1 MKKLLLV
8 LLSGIL
14 ALSLVGCGTSTPT
27 ETTEPEDTTAG
38 PSTET
43 FEELLKAGI
52 ENGNK
57 LTVYTTHSVIEDA
70 IKAFALKYDVPAEMV
85 EATQIGDT
93 TQITQV
99 ATESEANVPGQGA
112 DLIFIQDGGR
122 TVSELVEPGYVYNWY
137 NEEIAASV
145 GFNCEPLLVWDFCN
159 KVFIYNNATMTEG
172 IDNIWYATDPQYA
185 GTVKLKD
192 PSSEGVNMNFLIQL
206 TQDDNAAKLAE
217 AYKAYYGSDIV
228 LDEDCKNA
236 GYQFIKMMY
245 KNGLV
250 LGSSDGTIAKE
261 IGDPSA
267 ETKMSGYLTLNKYVK
282 TAKSSVEINGEQ
294 KNYNLDYAKTVNP
307 VAGFVYPIY
316 GLQVTNAD
324 NPELAKAFLIWLFTE
339 EGWVGNGELTTDG
352 TTVYKGM
359 QGRFGDYSGNENL
372 KVTDGDQ
379 PMSEWRKVLIVED
392 AAYCAEYRADVEDF
406 ITLIK

>member
-1 MKKLLLV
+1 MKKILVV
-8 LLSGIL
+8 LLSVL
-14 ALSLVGCGTSTPT
+14 MLLSLTACGSKQETVVEEPT
-27 ETTEPEDTTAG
+27 QSAESDEKFED
-38 PSTET
+38 
-43 FEELLKAGI
+43 LLAAGI
-52 ENGNK
+52 ANGTK
-57 LTVYTTHSVIEDA
+57 LTIYTTHSVIEDA
-70 IKAFALKYDVPAEMV
+70 IKAFALKYDIPADMV

-122 TVSELVEPGYVYNWY
+122 VVSELVDTGYVYNWY
-137 NEEIAASV
+137 NAEIKELV
-145 GFNCEPLLVWDFCN
+145 GDNCEPLLVWDFCN
-159 KVFIYNNATMTEG
+159 KVFIYNNVTMPEG
-172 IDNIWYATDPQYA
+172 MDNIWYVTDPQYA
-185 GTVKLKD
+185 GTVKMKD
-192 PSSEGVNMNFLIQL
+192 PTSEGVNMNFLIQL
-206 TQDDNAAKLAE
+206 TQEENAEKLAE

-228 LDEDCKNA
+228 LDEDCANA

-261 IGDPSA
+261 IGDPAA
-267 ETKMSGYLTLNKYVK
+267 ETKMSGYLTLNKYIK
-282 TAKSSVEINGEQ
+282 TAKSSVEINGV
-294 KNYNLDYAKTVNP
+294 KMNYNLDYGKSVNP

-316 GLQVTNAD
+316 GLLVKNAD
-324 NPELAKAFLIWLFTE
+324 NVELAKAFLIWLFTE

-359 QGRFGDYSGNENL
+359 AGRFGDYSGNENL
-372 KVTDGDQ
+372 PVVEGDQ
-379 PMSEWRKVLIVED
+379 PMSAWRKILIVED
-392 AAYCAEYRADVEDF
+392 AQYCAEYRADVEDF